1 MEGRMTGPSVRTLI
15 LERKRGGATRGSIII
30 RVRPAPIFAREAARK
45 VTRVSSPT
53 ACSSAG
59 SIRRDTVRSLA
70 KMGPVARGGSV
81 SSLTRRTNSESCPSR
96 VQEVLLP
103 LTRLPVRRRFRFCR
117 LRSLLPHPRV
127 QELSRQ

>member
-1 MEGRMTGPSVRTLI
+1 MEGRTTGPSVRTLI
-15 LERKRGGATRGSIII
+15 LGRRPGGATRGSIII

-59 SIRRDTVRSLA
+59 SIQRGTVRSRA
-70 KMGPVARGGSV
+70 KTEAVARGGSV
-81 SSLTRRTNSESCPSR
+81 SLLTRRTNSESCPSR
-96 VQEVLLP
+96 VREVLL
-103 LTRLPVRRRFRFCR
+103 LRTLLPAPGRCRFCR

-127 QELSRQ
+127 HGLSRQ